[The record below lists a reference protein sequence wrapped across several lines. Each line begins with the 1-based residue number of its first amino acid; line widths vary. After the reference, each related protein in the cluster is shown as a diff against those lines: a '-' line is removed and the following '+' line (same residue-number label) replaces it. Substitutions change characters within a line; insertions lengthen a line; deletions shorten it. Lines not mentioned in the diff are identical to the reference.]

1 MKMHVW
7 NYNKLINGKSIPLA
21 EVKSIYQELLEE
33 QAFIATEVHHTVE
46 ANDYVKLN
54 QLLSKRSKVQ
64 SAIKE
69 IELLHGEELMNSN
82 TDNKQLSDT
91 LNRYI
96 EALSAQQKNIS
107 SELNYC
113 INHSNTSAHSLLKR
127 AAKLPVDRFNLDK
140 KKSRSVG
147 DIMLKKT
154 IRGISK
160 VSSTIN
166 RKY

>member
-69 IELLHGEELMNSN
+69 IELLHGDDVINYK
-82 TDNKQLSDT
+82 TDTKRGLDI
-91 LNRYI
+91 LNRYV
-96 EALSAQQKNIS
+96 EALSTHQKDVS
-107 SELNYC
+107 SELRHC
-113 INHSNTSAHSLLKR
+113 INQLSTSAHSLFKNATKR
-127 AAKLPVDRFNLDK
+127 SAAACNINKHNNHKLVDVL
-140 KKSRSVG
+140 
-147 DIMLKKT
+147 LKKT
-154 IRGISK
+154 IRE
-160 VSSTIN
+160 VSRMGASI
-166 RKY
+166 RKKY

>member
-82 TDNKQLSDT
+82 TDNKRLSDT

-96 EALSAQQKNIS
+96 EALSAHQKDIS
-107 SELNYC
+107 SELNHC
-113 INHSNTSAHSLLKR
+113 INHLNTSAHSLFKR

-154 IRGISK
+154 ICGISK